1 MFARFAKTATALAT
15 LTLFALPAAAN
26 EGAIKARQ
34 GQFQMLA
41 LNVATL
47 GGMAQGRVP
56 YDAGQAQEAAD
67 NLFHITRNTQLG
79 MWPEGSDNAAATG
92 TRALP
97 AIWEDNAAFLER
109 YVALQDAAAAMQTAA
124 GTDLAALQGALGGLG
139 GTCQACHQLFRAP

>member
-1 MFARFAKTATALAT
+1 
-15 LTLFALPAAAN
+15 
-26 EGAIKARQ
+26 
-34 GQFQMLA
+34 
-41 LNVATL
+41 
-47 GGMAQGRVP
+47 
-56 YDAGQAQEAAD
+56 
-67 NLFHITRNTQLG
+67 

-139 GTCQACHQLFRAP
+139 GTCQACHQQFRAP